1 VAAGGQK
8 LKQKALKSALRPLAI
23 EPICGVPHQ
32 GEHRQEHTM
41 RFGPGLAVLAV
52 IFSFKAGPAL
62 ASICLG
68 QSMSQEET
76 VAAISA
82 TSGCDKAMKLFQ
94 DCTYTASGDVL
105 LGEAVEKKCELD
117 FLPRLSAIE
126 RRAYQGELKRCDDKY
141 RHKEGTMYVSFTAF
155 CRAEVS
161 QRYARQARKAPR

>member
-23 EPICGVPHQ
+23 EPICCVPHQ

-52 IFSFKAGPAL
+52 IFSFNAGPAL

-68 QSMSQEET
+68 QPMSQEET

-82 TSGCDKAMKLFQ
+82 TPGCDKAMKLFQ
-94 DCTYTASGDVL
+94 DCAYTASGDVL
-105 LGEAVEKKCELD
+105 LGEAVEKKCEVD

-126 RRAYQGELKRCDDKY
+126 RRAYQGELKRCDGKY
-141 RHKEGTMYVSFTAF
+141 RHKEGTMYLSFTAF

-161 QRYARQARKAPR
+161 QRYARQGRKVSR

>member
-1 VAAGGQK
+1 
-8 LKQKALKSALRPLAI
+8 
-23 EPICGVPHQ
+23 
-32 GEHRQEHTM
+32 M
-41 RFGPGLAVLAV
+41 RFGLGLAVLAV
-52 IFSFKAGPAL
+52 IFSFKAGPAF

-94 DCTYTASGDVL
+94 DCAYTASGDVL
-105 LGEAVEKKCELD
+105 LGEAVEKKCEVD

-141 RHKEGTMYVSFTAF
+141 RHKEGTMYLSFTAF

-161 QRYARQARKAPR
+161 QRYARQGRKASR

>member
-8 LKQKALKSALRPLAI
+8 LKQKALKSALQPVAI
-23 EPICGVPHQ
+23 EPACRAAHQ

-52 IFSFKAGPAL
+52 IFAVNAGPAR
-62 ASICLG
+62 ASICQG

-76 VAAISA
+76 VAAINA
-82 TSGCDKAMKLFQ
+82 TSGCDEAMKLFK
-94 DCTYTASGDVL
+94 DCAYTASGDVL
-105 LGEAVEKKCELD
+105 LGEAVEKKCEVD
-117 FLPRLSAIE
+117 FLPRLPAAQK
-126 RRAYQGELKRCDDKY
+126 RAYQSELKRCDEKY

-161 QRYARQARKAPR
+161 QRYARQGRKGSR

>member
-1 VAAGGQK
+1 
-8 LKQKALKSALRPLAI
+8 
-23 EPICGVPHQ
+23 
-32 GEHRQEHTM
+32 M
-41 RFGPGLAVLAV
+41 RFGLGLAVLAV
-52 IFSFKAGPAL
+52 IFSFKAGPAF

-82 TSGCDKAMKLFQ
+82 TSGCDKAMKLFK
-94 DCTYTASGDVL
+94 DCAYTVL
-105 LGEAVEKKCELD
+105 LGEAVEKKCEID

-141 RHKEGTMYVSFTAF
+141 RHKEGTMYLSFTAF

-161 QRYARQARKAPR
+161 QRYARQGRKASR

>member
-8 LKQKALKSALRPLAI
+8 LKQKALKSALRPAAF
-23 EPICGVPHQ
+23 EPICCASYQV
-32 GEHRQEHTM
+32 EHRQEHTM
-41 RFGPGLAVLAV
+41 RFGLGLAVLAV
-52 IFSFKAGPAL
+52 IFSFNAGPAL

-82 TSGCDKAMKLFQ
+82 TSGCDKAMKLFE
-94 DCTYTASGDVL
+94 DCAYTASGDVL
-105 LGEAVEKKCELD
+105 LGEAVEKKCEVD

-141 RHKEGTMYVSFTAF
+141 RHKEGTMYLSFTAF

-161 QRYARQARKAPR
+161 QRYARQGRKASR